1 MSSSTTFF
9 VRAAYN
15 YQSHDSSSLPFV
27 IGDVIEV
34 LTTLDSGWWD
44 GLLGNDRGWFPSN
57 HVIKISD
64 DEAAALLEQDI
75 LSPLPESQNMT
86 PDEYWIPQA
95 SLDGNIYYFNT
106 QTGQQS
112 LEMPNSAYLPTFNGS
127 PSVDHQQ
134 SPSITPTN
142 PIYSQMSTANP
153 TSTNVTREF
162 SSDLNSNSFDNFD
175 LLTLK
180 DDDLQV
186 AIALRPAIQPS
197 LEDLSA
203 QAIVAL
209 EALINASSLNWTAE
223 ASAIGRRDSDI
234 EGPIDEPNPSN
245 LNDSNNSNEDQLSQH
260 RQNVHFK
267 QSNEIEIAIE
277 TATDSI
283 RSVLFSTGILNSSVS
298 IKSLPSSI
306 ISLKAT
312 QRRLT
317 AALSKCTLT
326 SEATKSILCFL
337 PTDESGRIVKKAL
350 EQMNEDVADLQNI
363 LQDFIESALDVRDGL
378 PSRQTLAVLGPRS
391 ESLEIMHVTTVRRRR
406 DMGKPTLL
414 QLEQLGGDAREA
426 LRSLNQ
432 FLAQIKQD
440 EEVISTTEIK
450 EDEEAQPDSD
460 LEVDPEM
467 NEQSRSQS
475 TKSKEKKVETRTVN
489 KLPAE
494 LLPSIQSCL
503 VTLTRFCNSTEEV
516 DVLPMLDFDGLPP
529 PTHPP
534 DSPILGQ
541 DVTTKLSANDSQYM
555 NLVTKAHSFLHEFEK
570 AKLSLSIS
578 SGNALVQLQDLI
590 SMNLAEI
597 EVCEALIGCISKDIS
612 KIESSSSD
620 VLESLLSLVEIADIQ
635 YQLTS
640 NEQLSGPTQIGER
653 SLQLSKLEGGQSIRS
668 SKSAA
673 GAPMESVADDDSDI
687 GGMEPSNSGDHTN
700 RHESDSASSPHS
712 RTHSHS
718 QTTSSQYTTQ
728 VVSVEEL
735 QEQHKFAQRQKLQK
749 LLGESGR
756 ESLPSNTE
764 NNTNSNSA
772 SLGRVQ
778 RPSQSSTNTHQTHFL
793 DSDYGTSLI
802 LQPNGSV
809 KGGTVPALVERLT
822 THEHSDLK
830 FSKTFLMTYTS
841 FSTSEEVFDL
851 LIRRFHLCPPD
862 WLVENEIT
870 MWREKKQMVV
880 QLRVINVMKSWLEH
894 HFDENRDNY
903 ILERVRH
910 FADSDIP
917 MTIVGPVRYLKKI
930 VERRESR
937 GGLEPKKIITAQ
949 NFPPQPI
956 LPKNS
961 KKLKLMDID
970 PLEMARQLTI
980 IESHNFNRIK
990 PDECL
995 NKNWS
1000 GPEHLKKHKARNIR
1014 TMIQLSN
1021 RLAAWVTHSVL
1032 GMGDDSKKRAAM
1044 VKWFIYVAERCR
1056 ALNNFSTMAGIIAGI
1071 NSPPIRRLKR
1081 TWDQMSQKALNIQ
1094 QSLDTTIDSTKNFA
1108 NYKQLLRNIN
1118 PPCVPFLGVYL
1129 TYLTFITDGNPDFLK
1144 DAERGG
1150 QQLTSPPGGGP
1161 DSFPLVNFAK
1171 RQMAADL
1178 ISEIQQYQATP
1189 YNFTPIPQISKIVLQ
1204 QLEESDSAPDA
1215 FPISLKLEP
1224 RERDDE
1230 KMARMLSESG
1240 FF

>member
-1 MSSSTTFF
+1 MDLRT
-9 VRAAYN
+9 VA
-15 YQSHDSSSLPFV
+15 Q
-27 IGDVIEV
+27 
-34 LTTLDSGWWD
+34 
-44 GLLGNDRGWFPSN
+44 
-57 HVIKISD
+57 VIKISD

-406 DMGKPTLL
+406 EMGKPTLL

-440 EEVISTTEIK
+440 EEVISTIEIK

-555 NLVTKAHSFLHEFEK
+555 NFVTKAHSFLHEFEK

-700 RHESDSASSPHS
+700 RHGSDSASSPHS

-822 THEHSDLK
+822 THEHSGKLV
-830 FSKTFLMTYTS
+830 
-841 FSTSEEVFDL
+841 VF
-851 LIRRFHLCPPD
+851 
-862 WLVENEIT
+862 NE
-870 MWREKKQMVV
+870 
-880 QLRVINVMKSWLEH
+880 S
-894 HFDENRDNY
+894 
-903 ILERVRH
+903 
-910 FADSDIP
+910 
-917 MTIVGPVRYLKKI
+917 
-930 VERRESR
+930 
-937 GGLEPKKIITAQ
+937 
-949 NFPPQPI
+949 
-956 LPKNS
+956 
-961 KKLKLMDID
+961 
-970 PLEMARQLTI
+970 
-980 IESHNFNRIK
+980 
-990 PDECL
+990 
-995 NKNWS
+995 
-1000 GPEHLKKHKARNIR
+1000 
-1014 TMIQLSN
+1014 
-1021 RLAAWVTHSVL
+1021 
-1032 GMGDDSKKRAAM
+1032 
-1044 VKWFIYVAERCR
+1044 
-1056 ALNNFSTMAGIIAGI
+1056 
-1071 NSPPIRRLKR
+1071 
-1081 TWDQMSQKALNIQ
+1081 
-1094 QSLDTTIDSTKNFA
+1094 
-1108 NYKQLLRNIN
+1108 
-1118 PPCVPFLGVYL
+1118 
-1129 TYLTFITDGNPDFLK
+1129 
-1144 DAERGG
+1144 
-1150 QQLTSPPGGGP
+1150 
-1161 DSFPLVNFAK
+1161 
-1171 RQMAADL
+1171 
-1178 ISEIQQYQATP
+1178 
-1189 YNFTPIPQISKIVLQ
+1189 
-1204 QLEESDSAPDA
+1204 
-1215 FPISLKLEP
+1215 
-1224 RERDDE
+1224 
-1230 KMARMLSESG
+1230 
-1240 FF
+1240 